1 VNIGVLGQPWVR
13 GSEAYVKTVL
23 MSRPAVQVR
32 SVYLLLALAVG
43 ALMAAGWF
51 LLTVS
56 APTRAGGVASAQVL
70 STASCASG
78 GLDTVRVA
86 SPAGPVT
93 TALDGCGRPVGSAL
107 LVDLAADGSVPNPAA
122 LAGTRTGSGR
132 SALPPVVLGVS
143 AALTIGLGV
152 GSLRASSARAPRPH
166 QG

>member
-56 APTRAGGVASAQVL
+56 APSRAGGVASAQVL
-70 STASCASG
+70 STASCAVVDS
-78 GLDTVRVA
+78 TR
-86 SPAGPVT
+86 
-93 TALDGCGRPVGSAL
+93 CGWR
-107 LVDLAADGSVPNPAA
+107 
-122 LAGTRTGSGR
+122 R
-132 SALPPVVLGVS
+132 
-143 AALTIGLGV
+143 
-152 GSLRASSARAPRPH
+152 LRAR
-166 QG
+166 